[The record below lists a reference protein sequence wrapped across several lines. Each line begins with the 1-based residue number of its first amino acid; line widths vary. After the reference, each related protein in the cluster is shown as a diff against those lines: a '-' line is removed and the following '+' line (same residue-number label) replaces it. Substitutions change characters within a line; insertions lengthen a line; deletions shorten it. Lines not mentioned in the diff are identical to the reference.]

1 MQEMLL
7 NSNIPAAV
15 RRLIPKSYLKARLD
29 TISKQVK
36 ENLYEKLEQ
45 EKNEEISAR
54 LVKEISSQI
63 ETCLTKMAEVVEI
76 PLG

>member
-7 NSNIPAAV
+7 NSNIPNPV
-15 RRLIPKSYLKARLD
+15 RKVIPKSYLKARID
-29 TISKQVK
+29 FISKQVK

-45 EKNEEISAR
+45 EKSQEISQR
-54 LVKEISSQI
+54 LAKEISVQI
-63 ETCLTKMAEVVEI
+63 ESCLAKMAEVVEI

>member
-7 NSNIPAAV
+7 SSSIPTPV
-15 RRLIPKSYLKARLD
+15 RKMVPKSYLKARLD
-29 TISKQVK
+29 TISEQVK
-36 ENLYEKLEQ
+36 ENLYEKLQQ
-45 EKNEEISAR
+45 EKNEEISSR
-54 LVKEISSQI
+54 LIKEISAQI